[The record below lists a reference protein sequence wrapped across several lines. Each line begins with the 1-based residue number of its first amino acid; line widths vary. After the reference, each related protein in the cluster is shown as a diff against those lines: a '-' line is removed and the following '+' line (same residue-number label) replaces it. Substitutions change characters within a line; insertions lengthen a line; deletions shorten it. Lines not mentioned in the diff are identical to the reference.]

1 MKSAVRIVPETSA
14 TSVEEEM
21 ARIDDGVVRERV
33 ERLFRLRGDSVVMR
47 LLEQAV
53 LEFRLEQQR

>member
-1 MKSAVRIVPETSA
+1 MKSAVRVVPETSA
-14 TSVEEEM
+14 ASPPEEV
-21 ARIDDGVVRERV
+21 ARVDEGVVRERV

-53 LEFRLEQQR
+53 LEYRLEQQR

>member
-1 MKSAVRIVPETSA
+1 MKSAMRIVPETSA
-14 TSVEEEM
+14 TSAQEEM

-53 LEFRLEQQR
+53 LEFRLEPQR